1 MQWCR
6 NHVSFYKNR
15 NYEIILLLACID
27 TIFHTR
33 IDWITKSRTS
43 SEPRWSSMVA
53 MNACI
58 RANGVQA
65 RPPKA
70 ALQRLRSSGNICPVI
85 GKFAKKSECVG
96 FNVLNN
102 AFPRRL
108 RFATFFIMLTSNAHR
123 SSRSNFGRA
132 RGFATF
138 VSARGS
144 SCGHTTSSTM
154 IQPVPVLRRGHDHD
168 NRWSI
173 AEVDGRAEH

>member
-1 MQWCR
+1 MYR
-6 NHVSFYKNR
+6 HDFS
-15 NYEIILLLACID
+15 
-27 TIFHTR
+27 TR

-43 SEPRWSSMVA
+43 IEPRWSPMVA
-53 MNACI
+53 PCI
-58 RANGVQA
+58 SANGVQA
-65 RPPKA
+65 LP
-70 ALQRLRSSGNICPVI
+70 LFLRRSGNISPVI

-108 RFATFFIMLTSNAHR
+108 RFATFSSLLNSNHHR
-123 SSRSNFGRA
+123 SDRSNFGRA